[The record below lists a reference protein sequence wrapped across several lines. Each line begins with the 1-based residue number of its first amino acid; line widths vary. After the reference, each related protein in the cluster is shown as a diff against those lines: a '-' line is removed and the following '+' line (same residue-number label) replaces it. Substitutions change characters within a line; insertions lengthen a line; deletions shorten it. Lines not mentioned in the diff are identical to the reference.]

1 MDEFGSPPP
10 PKTGLL
16 KRKVPRLVIHFK
28 SQLNSDMSGF
38 TRWTAHQNDMSGEIC
53 CLLKHSQQFVSL
65 FCSLIQAHLGSL
77 SVQDFALTQDT
88 GKIFR
93 SAVRISR
100 CENENHSS
108 VCSRQ
113 QSHLSDCKKKKKKK
127 KLLFF
132 VKGLLEVHWQRPCFK
147 TLLNAVLLAKCC
159 KTKLWE
165 NSKHVSRQLTGIGEP
180 LSFLKSLLK
189 FSSSLYKMLNIVLA
203 VLGAMLSNALVNAG
217 LITFQKIEDTN
228 PREIELVRIFF

>member
-127 KLLFF
+127 KNF
-132 VKGLLEVHWQRPCFK
+132 C
-147 TLLNAVLLAKCC
+147 
-159 KTKLWE
+159 
-165 NSKHVSRQLTGIGEP
+165 
-180 LSFLKSLLK
+180 
-189 FSSSLYKMLNIVLA
+189 FSSKACWRST
-203 VLGAMLSNALVNAG
+203 GS
-217 LITFQKIEDTN
+217 
-228 PREIELVRIFF
+228 VRVSKPCSTRYFWRSVARPSCGRIPSTYQGN

>member
-127 KLLFF
+127 KTSVFRQRLAGGPLAASVFQNPAQR
-132 VKGLLEVHWQRPCFK
+132 GTSGEVLQDQ
-147 TLLNAVLLAKCC
+147 V
-159 KTKLWE
+159 
-165 NSKHVSRQLTGIGEP
+165 VGE
-180 LSFLKSLLK
+180 
-189 FSSSLYKMLNIVLA
+189 
-203 VLGAMLSNALVNAG
+203 
-217 LITFQKIEDTN
+217 FQA
-228 PREIELVRIFF
+228 RIKATDWNR